1 MRSSYPRPRSRL
13 RAHPLLIALVLACG
27 CSSEEAPVAGEFKAA
42 ASATGAGASVPGAS
56 ARVGPL
62 AAGGNAA
69 PPATAG
75 AATTDPPKAD
85 QSRLVLKGKPTQG
98 ALVFATI
105 TGKVAKI
112 GFPGHRAAVNADG
125 SLPIAFG
132 LHAPKSET
140 MEIHFEDGSVLDHV
154 FAVEPRTFQTEEIN
168 NIPKSAMELDPKTKA
183 AHLVIEGRIEAL
195 RMKSG
200 SKICYEDGF
209 TWPVIGRISSPYGD
223 PRVMEG
229 IDGGVHMGIDIGVPV
244 GTPVKAPACG
254 TVVYAEAGDPVNG
267 TTLVLD
273 HGRGVTSTFLH
284 LSDFKT
290 KVGDEVK
297 QGDVLASS
305 GRTGRAN
312 GPHIHW
318 GINYFEVRLDPE
330 LLVPP
335 MPAK

>member
-1 MRSSYPRPRSRL
+1 MNRKVNLGLSLAVGLLGGFISRYIS
-13 RAHPLLIALVLACG
+13 PELVHAQTQ
-27 CSSEEAPVAGEFKAA
+27 PVPAKEIKAE
-42 ASATGAGASVPGAS
+42 
-56 ARVGPL
+56 RF
-62 AAGGNAA
+62 
-69 PPATAG
+69 
-75 AATTDPPKAD
+75 
-85 QSRLVLKGKPTQG
+85 VL
-98 ALVFATI
+98 
-105 TGKVAKI
+105 
-112 GFPGHRAAVNADG
+112 VNADG
-125 SLPIAFG
+125 SLPIAFF

-140 MEIHFEDGSVLDHV
+140 MVIHFEDGSVLEHV
-154 FAVEPRTFQTEEIN
+154 FAVEQRTFQTEEIN
-168 NIPKSAMELDPKTKA
+168 NIPKSAMELDPKARA
-183 AHLVIEGRIEAL
+183 AHLVVEGRIEAL
-195 RMKSG
+195 RMKPG
-200 SKICYEDGF
+200 AKICYEDGF

-229 IDGGVHMGIDIGVPV
+229 IDGGIHMGIDVGVPV

-254 TVVYAEAGDPVNG
+254 TVIYAEAGDPVNG

-284 LSDFKT
+284 LSGFKT

-297 QGDVLASS
+297 QGDVLATS

>member
-1 MRSSYPRPRSRL
+1 MHSSYPRLRSR
-13 RAHPLLIALVLACG
+13 RAVHPLLVALVLACG
-27 CSSEEAPVAGEFKAA
+27 CSSEEAPVAGEPKVA
-42 ASATGAGASVPGAS
+42 ASATAAPAPVPVAAVPAAS
-56 ARVGPL
+56 ANASSL
-62 AAGGNAA
+62 AAGPASTGTAA
-69 PPATAG
+69 AEAPRA
-75 AATTDPPKAD
+75 DPG
-85 QSRLVLKGKPTQG
+85 RLVLKGKPTQG

-112 GFPGHRAAVNADG
+112 AFPGHRAVVNADG
-125 SLPIAFG
+125 SLPIAFF
-132 LHAPKSET
+132 LHAPRTET
-140 MEIHFEDGSVLDHV
+140 MEIHFEDGSLLEHV

-168 NIPKSAMELDPKTKA
+168 NIPKSAVDLDPKARA
-183 AHLVIEGRIEAL
+183 AHLVVEGRIEAL
-195 RMKSG
+195 RMKPG
-200 SKICYEDGF
+200 AKICYEDGF
-209 TWPVIGRISSPYGD
+209 NWPVIGKITSPYGD
-223 PRVMEG
+223 PRVLSG
-229 IDGGVHMGIDIGVPV
+229 TDGGVHMGVDIGVPV

-254 TVVYAEAGDPVNG
+254 TVIYAEAGDPVNG

-284 LSDFKT
+284 LSDFKA

-297 QGDVLASS
+297 QGDVVASS

-318 GINYFEVRLDPE
+318 GINYFDVRLDPE

>member
-1 MRSSYPRPRSRL
+1 M
-13 RAHPLLIALVLACG
+13 ACG
-27 CSSEEAPVAGEFKAA
+27 CSSEEPQVAG
-42 ASATGAGASVPGAS
+42 ATGAAASVPGAS
-56 ARVGPL
+56 AS
-62 AAGGNAA
+62 AGGGDAA
-69 PPATAG
+69 PPASAD
-75 AATTDPPKAD
+75 AAAADPPKVD
-85 QSRLVLKGKPTQG
+85 PSRLVLKGKPTQG

-112 GFPGHRAAVNADG
+112 GFPGHRVTVNADG

-140 MEIHFEDGSVLDHV
+140 MEIHFEDGSLLEHV
-154 FAVEPRTFQTEEIN
+154 FTVEPRTFQTEEIN
-168 NIPKSAMELDPKTKA
+168 NIPRSAMVLDPKTKA
-183 AHLVIEGRIEAL
+183 AHLLTEGRIEAL

-209 TWPVIGRISSPYGD
+209 AWPVTGRVSSPYGD

-254 TVVYAEAGDPVNG
+254 TVIFTEAGDPVNG

>member
-1 MRSSYPRPRSRL
+1 MHSSYPRPRPP
-13 RAHPLLIALVLACG
+13 APVLLVALVLACG
-27 CSSEEAPVAGEFKAA
+27 CSSGEAPVAGEAGASASAAPLVAGSDTAPPPTADA
-42 ASATGAGASVPGAS
+42 ASAD
-56 ARVGPL
+56 
-62 AAGGNAA
+62 
-69 PPATAG
+69 PA
-75 AATTDPPKAD
+75 KAD

-98 ALVFATI
+98 ALIFATI
-105 TGKVAKI
+105 TGKVAKV
-112 GFPGHRAAVNADG
+112 GFPGHRATVNADG

-132 LHAPKSET
+132 LHAPKSEK
-140 MEIHFEDGSVLDHV
+140 MEIHFEDGSLLEHV

-168 NIPKSAMELDPKTKA
+168 NIPKSAMELDPKAKA
-183 AHLVIEGRIEAL
+183 AHLVIESRIEAL
-195 RMKSG
+195 RMKPG

-254 TVVYAEAGDPVNG
+254 TVIYAEAGDPVNG

-284 LSDFKT
+284 LSGFKT

-297 QGDVLASS
+297 QGDVVAIS